1 METFEI
7 VLVILGLLMVI
18 CALLFSYSKGCL
30 NGLMQAKE
38 MLEKSCEYMDEQ
50 KKIYQDILKAYQKLL
65 DEKKEQES

>member
-18 CALLFSYSKGCL
+18 CALLFSYNRGCL
-30 NGLMQAKE
+30 NGLMQAKKIVE
-38 MLEKSCEYMDEQ
+38 ELYNDMDEQ

-65 DEKKEQES
+65 DEKKEQET

>member
-38 MLEKSCEYMDEQ
+38 MLEKSYEYMDEQ

-65 DEKKEQES
+65 GEKKEQES

>member
-38 MLEKSCEYMDEQ
+38 NISRYLKSIP
-50 KKIYQDILKAYQKLL
+50 KTIGR
-65 DEKKEQES
+65 KERTRVLVLINYYSFG